1 MNILQFTDNNL
12 DFSLTFDFWLYR
24 FLQLRLTTTSYN
36 NRTFLYFPK
45 LAEKLGQARV
55 DPLSDLID
63 SFNFFDREARER
75 SAFNLRSIKVEAIHY
90 LHDWNLSLSYEGRPY
105 LLETVDPNEYQWKS
119 TFSVILQWQPIPEFR
134 ANIRQSWD
142 DDEDEYV
149 NSLRG

>member
-1 MNILQFTDNNL
+1 
-12 DFSLTFDFWLYR
+12 
-24 FLQLRLTTTSYN
+24 
-36 NRTFLYFPK
+36 LYFPK
-45 LAEKLGQARV
+45 LAYKLLQAPV

-105 LLETVDPNEYQWKS
+105 LVEIQPAVPYDPGPPPISAIPAKYEYQWKS

-134 ANIRQSWD
+134 ANVRRSWD
-142 DDEDEYV
+142 DEEDEYV
-149 NSLRG
+149 NSMRG